1 MNTIFEIK
9 YKCTEDVYK
18 GIYKYVYLHNKL
30 TYVIGAF
37 YVVWGILTNYYSLTE
52 GNGFKVSSVLYL
64 GVIAACMVLYSRLA
78 AKRQYNSD
86 LSANKNTP
94 VVNNFFVREDV
105 FVVKFS
111 NASAKTIAYKEFK
124 KVVNNKE
131 YFILIGPEKIAYY
144 IKKDSFV
151 KGTCEEFEAFW
162 KGKGFK
168 F

>member
-1 MNTIFEIK
+1 MNALFEIK

-18 GIYKYVYLHNKL
+18 GIYKYVYFHNKL
-30 TYVIGAF
+30 TYAIGGF
-37 YVVWGILTNYYSLTE
+37 YVVWGILANYFSLAE
-52 GNGFKVSSVLYL
+52 GNGFKVSSILYV
-64 GVIAACMVLYSRLA
+64 GVIFVFIALYSRLA

-86 LSANKNTP
+86 LRANKNTP
-94 VVNNFFVREDV
+94 VTNNFFVREDV

-124 KVVNNKE
+124 KVVSNKE

-151 KGTCEEFEAFW
+151 KGTYEEFATFW